1 MDIHKKP
8 MENNLL
14 VDESCCQK
22 ISIIRSAFV
31 YPMIILYTPTFHV
44 YRLHRRCVGTL
55 TTEIRYLSDVTQK
68 INA

>member
-1 MDIHKKP
+1 MYCKKP
-8 MENNLL
+8 PKNYLPL
-14 VDESCCQK
+14 DESCCQK

-44 YRLHRRCVGTL
+44 YRLHRCVGTL